1 MLAPMDGIKLAMDKV
16 FTLSHLDFEDSELQT
31 RCLETMHISFG
42 SNKFPEMSILKSLE
56 GRDSQS

>member
-1 MLAPMDGIKLAMDKV
+1 MDGIKLATDKV

-31 RCLETMHISFG
+31 RCLETIHISFG
-42 SNKFPEMSILKSLE
+42 SNKFPEMSILKPLE